1 MSRFI
6 AKNVKRLTDE
16 NGEIIVQ
23 FKALNTTALTA
34 VEEQKDETPLV
45 VDFKKYKS
53 KRSIEQ
59 NRLLWALLGKLS
71 EAINGTAD
79 TADVWEI
86 YSVMLEEVGAKY
98 EILYCIPAAE
108 DMLKTSFRAIRKIA
122 EDEINGRTMNVY
134 QCFYGSS
141 KFDTAEMTKLIDH
154 VVNRLHDL
162 GIHDSEIEVAAN

>member
-71 EAINGTAD
+71 EAIT
-79 TADVWEI
+79 E
-86 YSVMLEEVGAKY
+86 
-98 EILYCIPAAE
+98 
-108 DMLKTSFRAIRKIA
+108 R
-122 EDEINGRTMNVY
+122 RTRWT
-134 QCFYGSS
+134 YG
-141 KFDTAEMTKLIDH
+141 KFTL
-154 VVNRLHDL
+154 
-162 GIHDSEIEVAAN
+162 

>member
-6 AKNVKRLTDE
+6 AKNVKRLIDE

-71 EAINGTAD
+71 EAINGTTD
-79 TADVWEI
+79 TADVWEV
-86 YSVMLEEVGAKY
+86 YYVMLEEVGAKY

-108 DMLKTSFRAIRKIA
+108 DILKTSFRAIRKIA

-154 VVNRLHDL
+154 VITRLHDL
-162 GIHDSEIEVAAN
+162 GIHDSEIEVAVN

>member
-6 AKNVKRLTDE
+6 AKNVKRLIDE

-71 EAINGTAD
+71 EAINGTTD
-79 TADVWEI
+79 TADVWEV
-86 YSVMLEEVGAKY
+86 YSVMLE
-98 EILYCIPAAE
+98 
-108 DMLKTSFRAIRKIA
+108 
-122 EDEINGRTMNVY
+122 
-134 QCFYGSS
+134 
-141 KFDTAEMTKLIDH
+141 
-154 VVNRLHDL
+154 
-162 GIHDSEIEVAAN
+162 